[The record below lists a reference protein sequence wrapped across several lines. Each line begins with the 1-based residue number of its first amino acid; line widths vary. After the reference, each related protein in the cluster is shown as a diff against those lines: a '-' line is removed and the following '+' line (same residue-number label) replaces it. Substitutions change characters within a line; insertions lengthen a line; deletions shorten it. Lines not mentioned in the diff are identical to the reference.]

1 LIDLLCEDATVLA
14 LRPEWEALFARAQA
28 TPFQSPAWLLPWWGV
43 FGTGEPR
50 VATGRDA
57 NGRLLAVLPL
67 YCLRA
72 EAKLLPIGAGISDY
86 LDVLLDPL
94 APPDTAA
101 RLLDAA
107 MSRDALPCHLIELPP
122 GSPLRSADAEPGEV
136 CPVLPLKAELRL
148 SIPARQHRKLRMSR
162 NRAAEIGGYAL
173 EHAMPLTALA
183 MFTHLT
189 RLHGARWRSRGEA
202 GVLDDPAIQAFHA
215 AAIPALLRAGL
226 LRMESITL
234 AGRVAAVI
242 YALIDHAHRVYFY
255 LSGFDQDFSRESPGT
270 LLLGAMLEE
279 AIGEGRREAHFLR
292 GEEAYKFAWAALP
305 TRNTTRILNPG

>member
-1 LIDLLCEDATVLA
+1 MIALLREDAAVLA

-50 VATGRDA
+50 VATCRDA
-57 NGRLLAVLPL
+57 NGRLLGVLPL

-94 APPDTAA
+94 APPGTAA

-107 MSRDALPCHLIELPP
+107 MSCDTLPCHLIELSP
-122 GSPLRSADAEPGEV
+122 GSPLRSTDAMPSET
-136 CPVLPLKAELRL
+136 CPVLPLMAELRL

-162 NRAAEIGGYAL
+162 NRAAEIGGYAI
-173 EHAMPLTALA
+173 ERATPGTAA
-183 MFTHLT
+183 TMFDHLT
-189 RLHGARWRSRGEA
+189 RLHGAYWRSRGEP

-215 AAIPALLRAGL
+215 AAIPALLQAGL

-242 YALIDHAHRVYFY
+242 YALIDHAHRIHFY
-255 LSGFDQDFSRESPGT
+255 LSGFDEDFARESPGT
-270 LLLGAMLEE
+270 LLLGAMLEQ
-279 AIGEGRREAHFLR
+279 AIAEGRREAHFLR
-292 GEEAYKFAWAALP
+292 GEEAYKFAWGALP
-305 TRNTTRILNPG
+305 TINAIRILNPA